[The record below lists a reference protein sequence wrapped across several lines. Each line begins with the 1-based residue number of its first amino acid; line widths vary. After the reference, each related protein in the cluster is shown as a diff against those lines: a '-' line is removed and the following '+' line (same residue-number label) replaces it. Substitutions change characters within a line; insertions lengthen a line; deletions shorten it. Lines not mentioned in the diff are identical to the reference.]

1 MLNNDVVKTIAARYN
16 VSPALV
22 VLNYAKNVLHQTI
35 IPRSRDRKHM
45 EDSLLRLDSF
55 ELDDEEI
62 ESLKALDGK
71 VPSKD

>member
-1 MLNNDVVKTIAARYN
+1 
-16 VSPALV
+16 
-22 VLNYAKNVLHQTI
+22 
-35 IPRSRDRKHM
+35 M